1 MKNIYIILLLIFLY
15 IICNRCI
22 ENFSVG
28 CQFSVQDNDNKINIS
43 GSLTLPYIDNCDYSC
58 NDNNDCGDDY
68 ICNSSS
74 GFKCCTKKDEP
85 LIVCNSNATPPET
98 CPGGSSCPKCNS
110 NTCCCPP
117 IK

>member
-1 MKNIYIILLLIFLY
+1 MVDQIYGMIQQILQKLIV
-15 IICNRCI
+15 I
-22 ENFSVG
+22 
-28 CQFSVQDNDNKINIS
+28 
-43 GSLTLPYIDNCDYSC
+43 SC

-85 LIVCNSNATPPET
+85 LIVCNPNATPPET
-98 CPGGSSCPKCNS
+98 CPDGTSCPKCNS